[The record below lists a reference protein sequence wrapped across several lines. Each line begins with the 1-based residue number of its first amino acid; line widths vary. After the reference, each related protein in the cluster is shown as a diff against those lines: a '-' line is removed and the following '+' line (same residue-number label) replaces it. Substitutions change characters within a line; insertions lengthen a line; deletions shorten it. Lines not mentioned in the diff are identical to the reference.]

1 VAEGKGMAWRYQ
13 LTTDRNKYML
23 GTEMN
28 VWGVINTPGSDNV
41 KNSITLSGAI
51 SLASKAT
58 GLALFVSLS
67 SLF

>member
-1 VAEGKGMAWRYQ
+1 MAWRYQ
-13 LTTDRNKYML
+13 LTEDRNKYML

-51 SLASKAT
+51 SFASKTT

>member
-13 LTTDRNKYML
+13 LTEDRDKYML
-23 GTEMN
+23 GTAMS

-41 KNSITLSGAI
+41 KNDITLSGAL
-51 SLASKAT
+51 SLASTAT
-58 GLALFVSLS
+58 ALFVSVS